1 MINDIQ
7 KLVIVPL
14 MGLSIAKMNE
24 NNRIFLAP
32 TQRYQVLKY
41 YVFFGDLRI
50 YSTLASLGFPSVCT
64 QWQVKTQRLQQN
76 WQMSEKSQHFK
87 ENAIFNE
94 HPVYEV

>member
-64 QWQVKTQRLQQN
+64 HWQVKHQHCSRTGIVHKNHITQYLMN
-76 WQMSEKSQHFK
+76 TL
-87 ENAIFNE
+87 
-94 HPVYEV
+94 Y